1 MRTSWII
8 NNKRNRIGIQ
18 TKLNWGINET
28 HNIRG
33 AEQEFSEKRAGAEAE
48 DSDRELEACFSSFVS
63 STNEIV
69 GGIIVINS
77 YVFSLLN
84 EINKCESFPTPEM
97 TEFHIT
103 FWPTNIPIICV
114 VSSGFCALFVG
125 DG

>member
-63 STNEIV
+63 STDEIV

-77 YVFSLLN
+77 YVFS
-84 EINKCESFPTPEM
+84 FPTPEM
-97 TEFHIT
+97 TEFPHH
-103 FWPTNIPIICV
+103 FLLGRPT
-114 VSSGFCALFVG
+114 SR
-125 DG
+125 